1 MKEIKAFKCEF
12 CGKVYQNERTCKAH
26 EYKCYFNP
34 RTRSCASCAFQKL
47 DYGKIIKA
55 NTIFSFPSCQLNINV
70 VKLGLQT
77 KCSKYLDKKY
87 SDDKDIMSEV
97 IKNYDP
103 KPIMKSYIEK
113 STIH

>member
-12 CGKVYQNERTCKAH
+12 CGKVYEKIVTCKSH

-34 RTRSCASCAFQKL
+34 RTKSCASCAFQKL
-47 DYGKIIKA
+47 ENGKIIDIG
-55 NTIFSFPSCQLNINV
+55 TIFSFPSCNLNINV
-70 VKLGLQT
+70 AKMGLQT
-77 KCSKYLDKKY
+77 KCSKYFDKKY
-87 SDDKDIMSEV
+87 SDDKDIMLEV

-113 STIH
+113 HNLR